1 MFGRAIFDCIKM
13 EFLILIFIRLLF
25 KKHIFRRQDGDKMI
39 IISDVQETKSPLLGS
54 LLRPKKFDT

>member
-13 EFLILIFIRLLF
+13 EFLFFIFILFLF

-39 IISDVQETKSPLLGS
+39 IISDMQQMKSPLLGS
-54 LLRPKKFDT
+54 LLSAKKIDR